1 GQHRLGPRIPAHDV
15 AAVRPP
21 VEERAAFLRIECP
34 GSLGK
39 RQASIERPPD
49 LDHSHVSDLATV
61 DQPLRLHRRSKS
73 PRDLADRQAYAC
85 GETGFDHLPAFGL
98 VEGHWLLQ
106 EDVLARSSGHQ
117 GLREMSGVDRK
128 STRLNSSH
136 GSISYA

>member
-1 GQHRLGPRIPAHDV
+1 
-15 AAVRPP
+15 
-21 VEERAAFLRIECP
+21 CP

-106 EDVLARSSGHQ
+106 EDVLARSSGP
-117 GLREMSGVDRK
+117 RV
-128 STRLNSSH
+128 TRLSSTCP
-136 GSISYA
+136 GSAAVPDAASATRSGAVR